1 MIINKKLLIIS
12 IPLLAIIL
20 GPSLFFYSKYRQASS
35 ELAKIS
41 PAKAEDIKKVVTKI
55 GQLMELPV
63 GEEPAMATVADK
75 DKLQGE
81 KFFELAQNGDKVLI
95 YEKSQK
101 AILYRP
107 TTNKIVDVSRIG
119 ANPEVAGAAT
129 TNPEA
134 IKADEAQ
141 QSPAT
146 IALYNGTTKVG
157 LTTTFATSIKDQQ
170 DVKVTIKDEAVKK
183 DYAASVVVDLSGQN
197 SQTADQLAQKLGVTK
212 TTTMPEG
219 EPKPTTDIAII
230 LGQDFASR

>member
-12 IPLLAIIL
+12 IPLLVIIL

-41 PAKAEDIKKVVTKI
+41 PAKAEDVKKIVTKI
-55 GQLMELPV
+55 GQLMELPA

-134 IKADEAQ
+134 IKADAAQ
-141 QSPAT
+141 TPAT

-170 DVKVTIKDEAVKK
+170 GVQVTVKDEAVKK
-183 DYAASVVVDLSGQN
+183 DYAASVVVDLTGQN
-197 SQTADQLAQKLGVTK
+197 SQAADQLAQKLGVAK

-219 EPKPTTDIAII
+219 EPKPTTNIAII